1 MHFSDTVNLDSQKPD
16 IIEYYNQMKSGVD
29 TVDQMIG
36 MCNGARNSRRWPMVI
51 LYTILNIAGI
61 NAQTVHMLNSNV
73 KIRERNTECL
83 LEIS

>member
-1 MHFSDTVNLDSQKPD
+1 MHFNDTVSLDSQKSG
-16 IIEYYNQMKSGVD
+16 IIGHYNQTQSGVD

-61 NAQTVHMLNSNV
+61 NAQTEQQYENKVQNNY
-73 KIRERNTECL
+73 
-83 LEIS
+83 